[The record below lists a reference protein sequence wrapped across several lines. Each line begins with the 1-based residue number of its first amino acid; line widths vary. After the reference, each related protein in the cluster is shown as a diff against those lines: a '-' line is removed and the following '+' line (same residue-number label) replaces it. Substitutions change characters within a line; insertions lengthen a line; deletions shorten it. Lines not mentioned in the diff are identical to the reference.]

1 MKPELEKI
9 ALTLEQ
15 LDLENKTAITS
26 DYNPSFRLS
35 QTSKSE
41 SSATK
46 PQSSPNQENSIQL
59 PPSPKSKAAL
69 IREKSR
75 KPEPSLAM
83 NLLRD
88 LEKTILKW
96 QKDFQEVR
104 LQIQEI
110 YLEGPIIN
118 GWLESFVSK
127 PENSPSGKGK
137 KNHSTDETATI
148 VPKTGYRLCGR
159 DEKGKLWFQ
168 PCPDD
173 QVPDV
178 SIAIARYQRLRQ
190 LLKRKQ
196 AIETRL
202 NQIAADLAI
211 IHQDVNTKY

>member
-1 MKPELEKI
+1 MKPQLEKI

-15 LDLENKTAITS
+15 LDLRTEAPTRS
-26 DYNPSFRLS
+26 DLSPSFRLTPVQKLNYS
-35 QTSKSE
+35 SPKSE
-41 SSATK
+41 
-46 PQSSPNQENSIQL
+46 PSPNQEISIQL

-75 KPEPSLAM
+75 QPEPSLAM

-88 LEKTILKW
+88 LETTILKW
-96 QKDFQEVR
+96 QKEFQEVR
-104 LQIQEI
+104 LLIQEI

-118 GWLESFVSK
+118 GWLESFVNQ
-127 PENSPSGKGK
+127 PENSASDKGK
-137 KNHSTDETATI
+137 KNNSTNEKASI
-148 VPKTGYRLCGR
+148 IPKSGYRLCGR
-159 DEKGKLWFQ
+159 DEKGKLWSK